1 MKKLI
6 LILLLP
12 VFVGGTDVVNFG
24 SDTPGTVPKRW
35 SVLMTHQGGAPKWVL
50 SIYGQ
55 DKSPLKLI
63 QRVPMPNV
71 KGRLDHFGVDLE
83 GRRLFVAALG
93 DDQNTV
99 EVIDLKMG
107 KRIFTIPGQS
117 KPQGVFY
124 SPDFKKLFVA
134 NGTDGTCKIFA
145 GETFRLIDNL
155 PIGTD
160 ADHVGYDPA
169 TKYLYV
175 GFGDAKS
182 GGLAVIDT
190 HSNKHITDIKTDARP
205 GGIKI
210 EKSRPHIYVTLSGA
224 TRLGVVDLKKREQV
238 VAWPTGVQANVALA
252 LDESHHRLFDGV
264 RDPAKLI
271 VLETES
277 GKQVSQVEGVS
288 GIDDLWY
295 DASHKRV
302 YASGGRGFEVGSVY
316 VYQQKD
322 ADHYELIGKVPTAP
336 GAGTSFWSPQLNR
349 LYVAAPSNDKEEA
362 AILVFEPQP

>member
-1 MKKLI
+1 MKGKRRLVSGI
-6 LILLLP
+6 GGLVLL
-12 VFVGGTDVVNFG
+12 T
-24 SDTPGTVPKRW
+24 
-35 SVLMTHQGGAPKWVL
+35 VL
-50 SIYGQ
+50 SVHSVSVGQ

-63 QRVPMPNV
+63 QKIPMPNV

-93 DDQNTV
+93 ESQNTV

-107 KRIFTIPGQS
+107 KRVFSIPGQS

-134 NGTDGTCKIFA
+134 NGDDGTCKIFA
-145 GETFRLIDNL
+145 GDTFKLIVNL

-190 HSNKHITDIKTDARP
+190 GTSKHIADIKTDARP
-205 GGIKI
+205 GGIRV
-210 EKSRPHIYVTLSGA
+210 EKSRPQIYVTLAGA
-224 TRLGVVDLKKREQV
+224 AKLGVVDSKKREQV
-238 VAWPTGVQANVALA
+238 NTWSTGVQSNVALA
-252 LDESHHRLFDGV
+252 FDESHHRLFDGV
-264 RDPAKLI
+264 RDPATLL
-271 VLETES
+271 VLDTES
-277 GKQVSQVEGVS
+277 GKQVSRVEGVS

-295 DASHKRV
+295 DEPHKRV
-302 YASGGRGFEVGSVY
+302 YASGGRGVEGGFVY
-316 VYQQKD
+316 VYNQKD

-336 GAGTSFWSPQLNR
+336 GAGTSLWSPQLNR
-349 LYVAAPSNDKEEA
+349 LYVGAPSNGKEES
-362 AILVFEPQP
+362 AILDYEPQP

>member
-1 MKKLI
+1 MMRKRR
-6 LILLLP
+6 LLSWI
-12 VFVGGTDVVNFG
+12 VGIMLLT
-24 SDTPGTVPKRW
+24 
-35 SVLMTHQGGAPKWVL
+35 VL
-50 SIYGQ
+50 SAHSFIVGQ

-63 QRVPMPNV
+63 QKVPMPKV

-93 DDQNTV
+93 EAQNTV
-99 EVIDLKMG
+99 EVIALKMG
-107 KRIFTIPGQS
+107 KRVFSIPGQS

-134 NGTDGTCKIFA
+134 NGDDGTCKIFA
-145 GETFRLIDNL
+145 GDTFKLIVNL
-155 PIGTD
+155 PIGT
-160 ADHVGYDPA
+160 DHVGYDPA

-190 HSNKHITDIKTDARP
+190 GTSKHIADIKTDARP

-271 VLETES
+271 VLDTES
-277 GKQVSQVEGVS
+277 GKQ
-288 GIDDLWY
+288 
-295 DASHKRV
+295 
-302 YASGGRGFEVGSVY
+302 GS
-316 VYQQKD
+316 
-322 ADHYELIGKVPTAP
+322 P
-336 GAGTSFWSPQLNR
+336 
-349 LYVAAPSNDKEEA
+349 
-362 AILVFEPQP
+362 

>member
-1 MKKLI
+1 MIRKLR
-6 LILLLP
+6 LL
-12 VFVGGTDVVNFG
+12 
-24 SDTPGTVPKRW
+24 SW
-35 SVLMTHQGGAPKWVL
+35 SVGLMLLTAL
-50 SIYGQ
+50 SAHSFIVGQ

-63 QRVPMPNV
+63 QKIPMPNV

-93 DDQNTV
+93 EGQNTV
-99 EVIDLKMG
+99 EVIDFKMG
-107 KRIFTIPGQS
+107 KRVFSIPGQS

-134 NGTDGTCKIFA
+134 NGDDGTCKIFA
-145 GETFRLIDNL
+145 ADTFKLIDNL

-182 GGLAVIDT
+182 GGLAIIDT
-190 HSNKHITDIKTDARP
+190 RSNKHITDINTDARP

-210 EKSRPHIYVTLSGA
+210 EKSTPQTYVTLAGA
-224 TRLGVVDLKKREQV
+224 TKLGVVDLKKREQV
-238 VAWPTGVQANVALA
+238 KTWPTGVQSNVALA
-252 LDESHHRLFDGV
+252 LDEGHHRLFDGV

-271 VLETES
+271 VFDTES

-302 YASGGRGFEVGSVY
+302 YASGGRGFEVGYVY
-316 VYQQKD
+316 VYDQKD

-336 GAGTSFWSPQLNR
+336 GAGTSFWSPELNR
-349 LYVAAPSNDKEEA
+349 LYVGAPSNGKEDA

>member
-1 MKKLI
+1 MMRKR
-6 LILLLP
+6 LLLSWI
-12 VFVGGTDVVNFG
+12 VGFT
-24 SDTPGTVPKRW
+24 
-35 SVLMTHQGGAPKWVL
+35 LALAL
-50 SIYGQ
+50 SGHSFIVGQ

-63 QRVPMPNV
+63 QKVPMPNV

-107 KRIFTIPGQS
+107 KRVFSVPGQS

-134 NGTDGTCKIFA
+134 NGDDGTCKIFA
-145 GETFRLIDNL
+145 ADTFKLIVNL

-190 HSNKHITDIKTDARP
+190 GTSKHIADIKTDARP
-205 GGIKI
+205 GGIRV
-210 EKSRPHIYVTLSGA
+210 EKARPQIYVTLAGA
-224 TRLGVVDLKKREQV
+224 AKLGVVDSKKREQV
-238 VAWPTGVQANVALA
+238 YTWSTGVQSNVALA
-252 LDESHHRLFDGV
+252 RSVEHTSELQSLTNLVCRL
-264 RDPAKLI
+264 L
-271 VLETES
+271 LE
-277 GKQVSQVEGVS
+277 K
-288 GIDDLWY
+288 
-295 DASHKRV
+295 K
-302 YASGGRGFEVGSVY
+302 
-316 VYQQKD
+316 
-322 ADHYELIGKVPTAP
+322 
-336 GAGTSFWSPQLNR
+336 NR
-349 LYVAAPSNDKEEA
+349 
-362 AILVFEPQP
+362 